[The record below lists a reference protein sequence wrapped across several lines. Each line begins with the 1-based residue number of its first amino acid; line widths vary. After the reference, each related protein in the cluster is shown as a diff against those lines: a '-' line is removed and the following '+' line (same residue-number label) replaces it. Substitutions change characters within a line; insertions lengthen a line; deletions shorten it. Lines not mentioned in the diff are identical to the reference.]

1 VTTPPA
7 WRKASRS
14 STTGGECVEVANL
27 DTAIGVRDSKAPEAG
42 HLNLS
47 PTNFAQ
53 LVTRV
58 KRGDLDV

>member
-1 VTTPPA
+1 
-7 WRKASRS
+7 
-14 STTGGECVEVANL
+14 VANL